1 MKFKDDRKE
10 NGEIL
15 KGKSYESKNKMFD
28 QIRAFYFPATLS
40 KATYFLCEFI
50 LRILTTILT

>member
-10 NGEIL
+10 NGEIM
-15 KGKSYESKNKMFD
+15 KGEIYESKNKMFG

-40 KATYFLCEFI
+40 KVTYF
-50 LRILTTILT
+50 